1 MAPYHHRVSTQK
13 WVGRLSG
20 QGGEIIASRGLGFK
34 YSGAKLPAIEDV
46 NLSINRG
53 EFVLLTGPSGC
64 GKTTLCR
71 CLNGL
76 IPNFYQGE
84 ISGELLVEGTSVFSQ
99 LTSELSRKVGYVF
112 QNPENQLFAL
122 TVEKDV
128 AFGPENLGLSR
139 EEIRHRVDW
148 AMRVTDTVGLR
159 DLAPYELS
167 GGQQQRVA
175 LAGVLAMKPTVI
187 VLDEPTS
194 FLDPR
199 TAEGLMRAVDDLRR
213 EHGITILVVE
223 HRLDL
228 VSRYAERLVVMD
240 RGKIVA
246 DGGLEDVLDQEF
258 DMLAGLGVGVPRV
271 SLLWALL
278 RRDGVVTDNLPT
290 HVEEAARRLA
300 GKLEQ

>member
-1 MAPYHHRVSTQK
+1 LAEPQEV
-13 WVGRLSG
+13 
-20 QGGEIIASRGLGFK
+20 IAAHDLGFQ
-34 YSGAKLPAIEDV
+34 YAGASEKALEDV
-46 NLSINRG
+46 SFSIGKG

-76 IPNFYQGE
+76 IPNFHPGE
-84 ISGELLVEGTSVFSQ
+84 MFGDLLIDSVSVKTET
-99 LTSELSRKVGYVF
+99 TSELSRKVGYVF

-128 AFGPENLGLSR
+128 AFGPENLGLTR
-139 EEIRHRVDW
+139 EEIRRRVDW
-148 AMRVTDTVGLR
+148 AMGATETVGLK

-175 LAGVLAMKPTVI
+175 LAGVLAMKPSVI

-199 TAEGLMRAVDDLRR
+199 TAEEVMAAVDLLRR
-213 EHGITILVVE
+213 ENGITVIVVE

-228 VSRYAERLVVMD
+228 VGRYAERIVVMD

-246 DGGLEDVLDQEF
+246 DGQVEDVLDSEF
-258 DMLAGLGVGVPRV
+258 DRLSGLGIGLPRV
-271 SLLWALL
+271 SLLWSLL
-278 RRDGVVTDNLPT
+278 KRDGLVTERLPT
-290 HVEEAARRLA
+290 HIESAVAVLSQRLRN
-300 GKLEQ
+300 

>member
-1 MAPYHHRVSTQK
+1 LAESLDDVI
-13 WVGRLSG
+13 V
-20 QGGEIIASRGLGFK
+20 SRGLGFQYAGSSSK
-34 YSGAKLPAIEDV
+34 ALDGI
-46 NLSINRG
+46 NLVFRRG

-76 IPNFYQGE
+76 IPNFHPGE
-84 ISGELLVEGTSVFSQ
+84 LSGELSVGGVSVSVET
-99 LTSELSRKVGYVF
+99 TSELSRKVGYVF

-139 EEIRHRVDW
+139 SEIRERVDW
-148 AMRVTDTVGLR
+148 AMSASGTVALK

-175 LAGVLAMKPTVI
+175 LAGVLAMKPSVI

-199 TAEGLMRAVDDLRR
+199 TAEEVMGAVDVLRR
-213 EHGITILVVE
+213 ENGITVIVVE

-228 VSRYAERLVVMD
+228 VGRYAERIVVMD
-240 RGKIVA
+240 HGRIVA
-246 DGGLEDVLDQEF
+246 DGKVEDVLDAEF
-258 DMLAGLGVGVPRV
+258 DRLSGLGIGLPKV
-271 SLLWALL
+271 SLLWSLL
-278 RRDGVVTDNLPT
+278 KRDGLVSQRVPT
-290 HVEEAARRLA
+290 HVEEAVTMLSERLSN
-300 GKLEQ
+300 

>member
-1 MAPYHHRVSTQK
+1 MAEQPAVIAAHD
-13 WVGRLSG
+13 LSFQYAG
-20 QGGEIIASRGLGFK
+20 VTAKALEGL
-34 YSGAKLPAIEDV
+34 
-46 NLSINRG
+46 NLSIGKG

-76 IPNFYQGE
+76 IPNFHPGE
-84 ISGELLVEGTSVFSQ
+84 MFGDLLVDGVSVKTET
-99 LTSELSRKVGYVF
+99 TSELSRKVGYVF

-128 AFGPENLGLSR
+128 AFGPENLGLTR
-139 EEIRHRVDW
+139 EEIRGRVDW
-148 AMRVTDTVGLR
+148 AMGATETVGLK

-175 LAGVLAMKPTVI
+175 LAGVLAMKPSVI

-199 TAEGLMRAVDDLRR
+199 TAEEVMSAVDLLRK
-213 EHGITILVVE
+213 ENGITVIVVE

-228 VSRYAERLVVMD
+228 VGRYAKRIVVMD
-240 RGKIVA
+240 HGKIVA
-246 DGGLEDVLDQEF
+246 DGQLEDVLDSEF
-258 DMLAGLGVGVPRV
+258 ERLSGLGIGLPRV
-271 SLLWALL
+271 SMLWSLLK
-278 RRDGVVTDNLPT
+278 RDGLVTERLPT
-290 HVEEAARRLA
+290 HVESAVAILSQRLRN
-300 GKLEQ
+300 